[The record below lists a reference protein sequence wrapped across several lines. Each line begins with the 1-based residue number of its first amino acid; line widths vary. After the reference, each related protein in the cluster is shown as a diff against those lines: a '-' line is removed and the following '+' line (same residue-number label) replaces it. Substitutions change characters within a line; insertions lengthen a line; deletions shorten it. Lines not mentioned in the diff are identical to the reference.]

1 MGAVKVTFVVPYPEG
16 RAPGQRFRFE
26 QWLRLLPA
34 GAVDA
39 RILPL
44 FSPAAYGR
52 LYELG
57 GTLRKAGQTA
67 GALAR
72 RLLQIRDARDADVVF
87 LYREAFPLG
96 PALLERLLD
105 AKVPVVF
112 DFDDAIFLGET
123 SAANAMASRL
133 KVPGKTAGIVASA
146 TVTTVGN
153 EYLASYARRFSS
165 RVEVLPT
172 TIDVDV
178 YRPQPREER
187 DLVRV
192 GWSGSPTTS
201 AHLRSMEGA
210 LRRLLDTFPIEL
222 VVMGDP
228 AFRLAGAPRVTVVP
242 WSSDREIAE
251 VGAFDIGLMPLPDDD
266 WSRGKCGFKALLYMA
281 LGVPPVVSPVG
292 VNTEIVYDG
301 ENGLLASSEEEWVEA
316 VGRLVQDAPLRGR
329 LGAAGRCTV
338 VDRYSGQRW
347 APRFLEVLQQA
358 ADSRP

>member
-1 MGAVKVTFVVPYPEG
+1 MGAVKVTFVVPYPQG

-26 QWLRLLPA
+26 QWLRLLPP

-39 RILPL
+39 RVLPL
-44 FSPAAYGR
+44 FSPAAYAR
-52 LYELG
+52 LYEPG

-105 AKVPVVF
+105 GKVPVVF

-123 SAANAMASRL
+123 SAANAMAGRL
-133 KVPGKTAGIVASA
+133 KVPGKTAGIVAAA

-153 EYLASYARRFSS
+153 EYLASYARRFSP

-178 YRPQPREER
+178 YRPQPREGR

-192 GWSGSPTTS
+192 GWSGSPTTA

-210 LRRLLDTFPIEL
+210 LRRLLDKFPIEL
-222 VVMGDP
+222 VIMGDP
-228 AFRLAGAPRVTVVP
+228 AFRLAGTPRVTVVP

-292 VNTEIVYDG
+292 VNTEIVSDG
-301 ENGLLASSEEEWVEA
+301 ENGLLASSEDEWVEA
-316 VGRLVQDAPLRGR
+316 VGRLVRDAPLRAR
-329 LGAAGRCTV
+329 LGAAGRSTV
-338 VDRYSGQRW
+338 VDRYSGQGW
-347 APRFLEVLQQA
+347 APRFLEVLRQA